1 MAMKGANCVAIAS
14 DLRFGKDLQM
24 VTCDF
29 SKCFEM
35 SPHLW
40 LGLTGLATDVQT
52 VHQKMEFR
60 KNMYELSESRT
71 MKPKTFAAVLS
82 NMLYERRFG
91 PFFVNPVIA
100 GLDPKTKEPFIAGMD
115 LIGCL
120 DEPEDYIVGGTS
132 EEQLHGKNSNRK
144 NIVAFSFINMIL
156 PISGMCEALWQ
167 PNMTPDELFE
177 CISQALTNAVDRDA
191 ASGWGAVVHIIEAD
205 KITTRK
211 LKTRMD

>member
-1 MAMKGANCVAIAS
+1 MGYNGGSVVAMKGKDCVAIAS
-14 DLRFGKDLQM
+14 DLRFGKELQM

-52 VHQKMEFR
+52 VQQKMEFR

-71 MKPKTFAAVLS
+71 MKPRTFAAVLS

-91 PFFVNPVIA
+91 PFF
-100 GLDPKTKEPFIAGMD
+100 AGMD

-120 DEPEDYIVGGTS
+120 DEPELYCWWNLRRT
-132 EEQLHGKNSNRK
+132 
-144 NIVAFSFINMIL
+144 
-156 PISGMCEALWQ
+156 
-167 PNMTPDELFE
+167 
-177 CISQALTNAVDRDA
+177 
-191 ASGWGAVVHIIEAD
+191 ASWYV
-205 KITTRK
+205 
-211 LKTRMD
+211 

>member
-1 MAMKGANCVAIAS
+1 MGGLLLIFADSLLLFKFISLESRKAKVFNEKSQNEHFLIQWRFCGGYESKDCVAIAS
-14 DLRFGKDLQM
+14 DLRFGKELQM

-52 VHQKMEFR
+52 VQQKMEFR

-71 MKPKTFAAVLS
+71 MKPRTFAAVLS

-100 GLDPKTKEPFIAGMD
+100 GL
-115 LIGCL
+115 
-120 DEPEDYIVGGTS
+120 
-132 EEQLHGKNSNRK
+132 
-144 NIVAFSFINMIL
+144 
-156 PISGMCEALWQ
+156 
-167 PNMTPDELFE
+167 
-177 CISQALTNAVDRDA
+177 
-191 ASGWGAVVHIIEAD
+191 
-205 KITTRK
+205 
-211 LKTRMD
+211 

>member
-1 MAMKGANCVAIAS
+1 MIVFRRTLSIFQYFQSIFTYNGGSVVAMKGANCVAIAS

-132 EEQLHGKNSNRK
+132 EEQLHGKNLNRK
-144 NIVAFSFINMIL
+144 NIVDFS
-156 PISGMCEALWQ
+156 
-167 PNMTPDELFE
+167 
-177 CISQALTNAVDRDA
+177 
-191 ASGWGAVVHIIEAD
+191 
-205 KITTRK
+205 
-211 LKTRMD
+211 